1 MKKCIMI
8 ISVLMMIFLVVT
20 PKYTYA
26 LNLTNIAE
34 GGNYFI
40 DQPQGKKMF
49 DEDNQK
55 NTIDSLYWIMMGIAI
70 AAAVIIG
77 MVLAIQF
84 VTAGVAGK
92 AKIKE
97 KLIPYAVGV
106 IVAIG
111 AFGIWRLAIYFAN
124 QTF

>member
-1 MKKCIMI
+1 MKKCVMI
-8 ISVLMMIFLVVT
+8 ISILMMIFLVVT

-26 LNLTNIAE
+26 LNLSDVSN

-55 NTIDSLYWIMMGIAI
+55 TTIDSLYWMMMGIAI
-70 AAAVIIG
+70 AVTLIIG

-84 VTAGVAGK
+84 VTSGVAGK
-92 AKIKE
+92 AKVKE
-97 KLIPYAVGV
+97 KLLPYGVGV
-106 IVAIG
+106 VVAIG

>member
-8 ISVLMMIFLVVT
+8 ISMIIMMFLVIT
-20 PKYTYA
+20 PQYTYA
-26 LNLTNIAE
+26 LNLTDVSN
-34 GGNYFI
+34 GGDYFI
-40 DQPQGKKMF
+40 DQPAGKKMF
-49 DEDNQK
+49 DEENQK

-70 AAAVIIG
+70 AAAIIIG

-106 IVAIG
+106 VVAIG
-111 AFGIWRLAIYFAN
+111 AFGIWKLAINFAN
-124 QTF
+124 QAF

>member
-1 MKKCIMI
+1 MKKSIMI
-8 ISVLMMIFLVVT
+8 ISMLIMMFLVIT
-20 PKYTYA
+20 PQYTYA
-26 LNLTNIAE
+26 LNLTDVSN

-40 DQPQGKKMF
+40 DQPAGKKMF
-49 DEDNQK
+49 NEENQK

-106 IVAIG
+106 VVAIG
-111 AFGIWRLAIYFAN
+111 AFGIWRLAINIAN
-124 QTF
+124 QAF